1 MAKGN
6 LILGTAY
13 NKLGDIVLMRKDGW
27 QQSRVRVRKI
37 SNPKTMPQA
46 VNRALLGTIGT
57 AYSYMKAILDHSFQG
72 LSKPVQNQR
81 KFQALAQSIARATGS
96 LNIPSTDEGFNF
108 NFKGEK
114 LLRPNPW
121 PMSRGTMPGVPLV
134 AEANGNYLAGFS
146 FGDFFMS
153 EFDGSQSY
161 DDVCEILGVPL
172 GCQLT
177 FCIISDDTFEGT
189 PGSSNLPLAYGNFH
203 FCRIIMAPDDGDG
216 SKQMFDASDSDYI
229 LNAENANSR
238 NEGSFKLTA
247 VTVGQSF
254 RLAITVD
261 GKVYPIAAACI
272 VSDYNGRWLRSNT
285 DMVVAAGYESSNT
298 ISEVYNSYMMSEAS
312 SYSDQYLNQASTE
325 VGGES
330 DVPIYVA
337 PPVITGDNQFLDTGS
352 VTITAASGATIY
364 YTIDG
369 STPTTASTEYSG
381 TITLTDTTT
390 VKAIAVK
397 NNVVSSVAS
406 KQFVKTFEG

>member
-6 LILGTAY
+6 LLLGTAY

-121 PMSRGTMPGVPLV
+121 PLSRGTMPGVPSIPIKVNNRLGGFTI
-134 AEANGNYLAGFS
+134 ANDAIDW
-146 FGDFFMS
+146 FGGELTYQDFC
-153 EFDGSQSY
+153 DH
-161 DDVCEILGVPL
+161 IGVPL
-172 GCQLT
+172 GAQLT
-177 FCIISDDTFEGT
+177 FCVINDDTFSGT
-189 PGSSNLPLAYGNFH
+189 PSGNNVPFAYGNFH
-203 FCRIIMAPDDGDG
+203 FARIILAPDDGDG
-216 SKQMFDASDSDYI
+216 SKLMWEQDETYKLITA
-229 LNAENANSR
+229 NANSR
-238 NEGSFKLTA
+238 NEGSVEFAL
-247 VTVGQSF
+247 V
-254 RLAITVD
+254 VD
-261 GKVYPIAAACI
+261 DDEEDRVVMIVNGKRYPIAAGII

-285 DMVVAAGYESSNT
+285 DMVVSSGYESSNT
-298 ISEVYNSYMMSEAS
+298 ISEVYGSYMLSEAS
-312 SYSDQYLNQASTE
+312 AYSDLYLNQASTE
-325 VGGES
+325 VGGDS

-337 PPVITGDNQFLDTGS
+337 PPVITGDNQFQDTGS

-364 YTIDG
+364 YTLDG
-369 STPTTASTEYSG
+369 STPTTESTEYSG
-381 TITLTDTTT
+381 TITLLDTTT

>member
-121 PMSRGTMPGVPLV
+121 PLSRGTMTGVDIEGLIGD
-134 AEANGNYLAGFS
+134 NNRLAGFAFS
-146 FGDFFMS
+146 DNYVES
-153 EFDGSQSY
+153 
-161 DDVCEILGVPL
+161 EILSECTYSELCEVLGVEL
-172 GCQLT
+172 GTQLT
-177 FCIISDDTFEGT
+177 FCIINDDTFVGT
-189 PGSSNLPLAYGNFH
+189 PSGSNVPLAYGNFH
-203 FCRIIMAPDDGDG
+203 FARVILAPDNGDGDEAAIIASGDGYHFASPNSKNQGDVFFKMRTIGG
-216 SKQMFDASDSDYI
+216 S
-229 LNAENANSR
+229 
-238 NEGSFKLTA
+238 T
-247 VTVGQSF
+247 
-254 RLAITVD
+254 RLAIVVN
-261 GKVYPIAAACI
+261 GKEYPIAAGVI
-272 VSDYNGRWLRSNT
+272 VSNYNGKWLRSNT
-285 DMVVAAGYESSNT
+285 DMIVADGYESSNT
-298 ISEVYNSYMMSEAS
+298 ISEVYGSYMASEAS
-312 SYSDQYLNQASTE
+312 SYSGQYLNQAAVDAGE
-325 VGGES
+325 ES

-337 PPVITGDNQFLDTGS
+337 PPVITGDDQFEDTSS
-352 VTITAASGATIY
+352 VVITAASGATIY
-364 YTIDG
+364 YTLDG
-369 STPTTASTEYSG
+369 STPTTESTVYSG
-381 TITLTDTTT
+381 TVTLSATTT

-397 NNVVSSVAS
+397 NNVVSSVAT
-406 KQFVKTFEG
+406 KTFTKSFEG